1 MEQSKINRINEL
13 ARKKKASGLTEAE
26 LKEQKKLRE
35 EYLLYIRQGFSFLGC
50 EYITQRRAKPHFDG
64 CFPQNFGYAQIELCP
79 FLFIVLIH
87 GGVLLR
93 RVPVP

>member
-35 EYLLYIRQGFSFLGC
+35 EYLLTIKKDLTNTLDNTC
-50 EYITQRRAKPHFDG
+50 IEYPDGSRAKLKKETNKF
-64 CFPQNFGYAQIELCP
+64 
-79 FLFIVLIH
+79 
-87 GGVLLR
+87 
-93 RVPVP
+93 

>member
-35 EYLLYIRQGFSFLGC
+35 EYLLTIKKTLQTRLTTPASNIPTEAG
-50 EYITQRRAKPHFDG
+50 
-64 CFPQNFGYAQIELCP
+64 
-79 FLFIVLIH
+79 
-87 GGVLLR
+87 
-93 RVPVP
+93 